1 MNKSDI
7 IEKLQTLPP
16 KLKKTDTKLLV
27 DGIFQYFVEQLAAG
41 NRIEVRGFG
50 SFSTKIRKAGKVR
63 NPRHG
68 TSVETG
74 ERRVVYF
81 RAGNEMANRVN
92 GENQL

>member
-7 IEKLQTLPP
+7 VEKLHELTP
-16 KLKKTDTKLLV
+16 KLRKTDAIILV
-27 DGIFQYFVEQLAAG
+27 DGIVQYKAEQITAG

-50 SFSTKIRKAGKVR
+50 SFSTKVRKAGKVR

-68 TSVETG
+68 TTIDTS

-81 RAGNEMANRVN
+81 RAGNEMAERVN
-92 GENQL
+92 SKN

>member
-7 IEKLQTLPP
+7 IEKLQALTP
-16 KLKKTDTKLLV
+16 KLKKTDAKLLV
-27 DGIFQYFVEQLAAG
+27 DGLFKYMVEQIAEG

-50 SFSTKIRKAGKVR
+50 SFSTKVRKAGKVR

-68 TSVETG
+68 TTIETS

-81 RAGNEMANRVN
+81 RASNEMSARVDYK
-92 GENQL
+92 E

>member
-7 IEKLQTLPP
+7 IEKLHELTP
-16 KLKKTDTKLLV
+16 KLKKTEAKILV
-27 DGIFQYFVEQLAAG
+27 DGIFQYLVEQLAAG

-50 SFSTKIRKAGKVR
+50 SFSTKIRKAGKIR

-81 RAGNEMANRVN
+81 RAGNEMANRVDN
-92 GENQL
+92 KSTY

>member
-7 IEKLQTLPP
+7 IEKLQTLTP
-16 KLKKTDTKLLV
+16 KLRKTEAKKLV
-27 DGIFQYFVEQLAAG
+27 DSLFQYMVEQLATG

-50 SFSTKIRKAGKVR
+50 SFSIKVRKAGKIR

-68 TSVETG
+68 TSIDTD

-81 RAGNEMANRVN
+81 RAGNEMAKRVDYKN
-92 GENQL
+92 N